1 MAESSEFADIWLRGL
16 QKFDDLSPVERL
28 RFSVFAGS
36 ILKSFEEIYY
46 YHKDGTLDAP
56 HWAETEQMMTDFAA
70 LPSIQGGWSW
80 RRHWYTDE
88 FAAFVDQMISE
99 KRAATGL
106 DLFLM
111 TPSSAK

>member
-1 MAESSEFADIWLRGL
+1 M
-16 QKFDDLSPVERL
+16 V
-28 RFSVFAGS
+28 
-36 ILKSFEEIYY
+36 
-46 YHKDGTLDAP
+46 DAP
-56 HWAETEQMMTDFAA
+56 HWAESERMMTDFAA
-70 LPSIQGGWSW
+70 MRGIQSWWSW
-80 RRHWYTDE
+80 RRDWFTDE